1 MIITSDRLTLK
12 EYPAELKPREK
23 LDKYGV
29 GTLEDREIL
38 AILLTTG
45 TRNKTALEIADQVL
59 IKHKGLR
66 GIWDISLEELSS
78 IDGIGIAKASRII
91 SAIELAKRIS
101 LKASEY
107 KPTIKSP
114 EDVANLLMEK
124 MSYLDREH
132 FKVILLNTKGQVI
145 KCETISI
152 GTLNSSLV
160 HPREL
165 FKIAIRRSAAS
176 IILVHNHPSG
186 DTSPSKEDIQVTR
199 RIIDAGKLL
208 DIKVLDHIIFGGKKF
223 LSLKEKALI

>member
-1 MIITSDRLTLK
+1 MSITIDKLTLK
-12 EYPAELKPREK
+12 EYPEELQPRER

-29 GTLEDREIL
+29 RALSDRELI

-45 TRNKTALEIADQVL
+45 STKKTALEIAEQVL
-59 IKHKGLR
+59 TRHNGLR
-66 GIWDISLEELSS
+66 GILDISLEELSS
-78 IDGIGIAKASRII
+78 FDGIGIAKASRII
-91 SAIELAKRIS
+91 SAVEIGKRIS
-101 LKASEY
+101 LKGQEF

-124 MSYLDREH
+124 MRYLDREH

-186 DTSPSKEDIQVTR
+186 DTSPSREDIQVTKK
-199 RIIDAGKLL
+199 IMEAGKLL
-208 DIKVLDHIIFGGKKF
+208 DIKVLDHIIIGDKSF

>member
-1 MIITSDRLTLK
+1 MAITSNRLTLK
-12 EYPAELKPREK
+12 EYPNELKPREK

-29 GTLEDREIL
+29 QSLSDREIL

-45 TRNKTALEIADQVL
+45 TSKKTALEIADQIL
-59 IKHKGLR
+59 IKHNGLKGIL
-66 GIWDISLEELSS
+66 DISLEELSAF
-78 IDGIGIAKASRII
+78 DGIGIAKGSRII
-91 SAIELAKRIS
+91 SAVELGKRIN
-101 LKASEY
+101 LKDQDY
-107 KPTIKSP
+107 KPVIKSP
-114 EDVANLLMEK
+114 EDVASLLMDK

-132 FKVILLNTKGQVI
+132 FKVVLLNTKGQVI

-186 DTSPSKEDIQVTR
+186 DVNPSKEDIQVTR

-208 DIKVLDHIIFGGKKF
+208 DIRVLDHIIFGGKNF
-223 LSLKEKALI
+223 LSLKEKAFI